1 MHARRTASTPT
12 CGGWPSR
19 RMPRAGGVG
28 RALTHAL
35 IASADAAGV
44 EMLTLDVR
52 GDNAAA
58 LHLYRSLG
66 FAEYGRLKDFVAVG
80 SRRYDTVFYALDLR
94 EHRGTAPR

>member
-1 MHARRTASTPT
+1 
-12 CGGWPSR
+12 
-19 RMPRAGGVG
+19 
-28 RALTHAL
+28 
-35 IASADAAGV
+35 
-44 EMLTLDVR
+44 MLTLDVR

-66 FAEYGRLKDFVAVG
+66 FAGYGRLKDFVAVG